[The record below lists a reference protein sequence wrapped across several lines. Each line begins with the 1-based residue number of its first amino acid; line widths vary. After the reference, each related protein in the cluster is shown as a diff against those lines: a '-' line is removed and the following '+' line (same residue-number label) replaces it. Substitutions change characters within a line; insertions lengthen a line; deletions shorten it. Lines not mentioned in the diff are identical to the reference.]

1 MFQIRA
7 VDAGFTKKE
16 GDDWG
21 DSGRSGGEDF
31 WAHGDDSAELL
42 WSEIHGVLGGS
53 WGWDCGGGGVWCEDI
68 EGVSGV
74 LKGLGGREAVFV
86 LEERV
91 GKWRVLGQES
101 AGQ

>member
-1 MFQIRA
+1 L
-7 VDAGFTKKE
+7 
-16 GDDWG
+16 G
-21 DSGRSGGEDF
+21 DS
-31 WAHGDDSAELL
+31 W
-42 WSEIHGVLGGS
+42 V
-53 WGWDCGGGGVWCEDI
+53 WDCGGGGVWCEDI